1 MAPPLSSAKVLTVL
15 IRADAGIVPAY
26 WTAGPSGVG
35 SGSAGWNGSES
46 LGYQGTY
53 PRWCAGTTVVG
64 AAPADGV
71 AEMIAPHAQSPAAVT
86 FTQ

>member
-1 MAPPLSSAKVLTVL
+1 MAPPLSSVKVLTVL
-15 IRADAGIVPAY
+15 IRADTGTVPMYPA
-26 WTAGPSGVG
+26 ADPSRVG

-64 AAPADGV
+64 AAPADGAAV
-71 AEMIAPHAQSPAAVT
+71 RIAPHAQSPAAVT

>member
-15 IRADAGIVPAY
+15 IRAEAGIVPAY
-26 WTAGPSGVG
+26 WTAGPSRVG

-64 AAPADGV
+64 AALADGA
-71 AEMIAPHAQSPAAVT
+71 AERIAPHVQSPAAVT